1 MWLIGSGRQMA
12 ALAALAFT
20 VAGAVSCTNNSGN
33 TRDETA
39 TAPVGKCA
47 SRTHAAASD
56 SGFITLP
63 VSSSESAGYYTA
75 RYAWVVSNTCSGD
88 IGGAGQ
94 AAYLEVAVADLQL
107 GLGHDSRLPGGRQAY
122 RAAIRDLRQ
131 MASLPDT
138 EVTPKQRAE
147 YDTDVTRLSHFF
159 GT

>member
-56 SGFITLP
+56 SGSSRCLSRRLKVRDITP
-63 VSSSESAGYYTA
+63 HGM
-75 RYAWVVSNTCSGD
+75 RG
-88 IGGAGQ
+88 
-94 AAYLEVAVADLQL
+94 
-107 GLGHDSRLPGGRQAY
+107 
-122 RAAIRDLRQ
+122 
-131 MASLPDT
+131 
-138 EVTPKQRAE
+138 
-147 YDTDVTRLSHFF
+147 
-159 GT
+159 